1 MTKTLGQGNPHYRG
15 PLTLVVG
22 FYNSGPNPCK
32 LRHGGVTIVT
42 VVLSHMTQLCTIV
55 QGSGQKAIASKI
67 QLQGSA
73 GAR

>member
-1 MTKTLGQGNPHYRG
+1 MPKTLGQGNLHYRA

-32 LRHGGVTIVT
+32 LRHGGVTILT
-42 VVLSHMTQLCTIV
+42 LVLSHMTQLCTIV
-55 QGSGQKAIASKI
+55 RLGQKAIASKI

>member
-1 MTKTLGQGNPHYRG
+1 MPKTLGQGNLHYRA

-42 VVLSHMTQLCTIV
+42 LVLSHT
-55 QGSGQKAIASKI
+55 GAIA
-67 QLQGSA
+67 QDATLHYRAFGPEGYRQ
-73 GAR
+73 